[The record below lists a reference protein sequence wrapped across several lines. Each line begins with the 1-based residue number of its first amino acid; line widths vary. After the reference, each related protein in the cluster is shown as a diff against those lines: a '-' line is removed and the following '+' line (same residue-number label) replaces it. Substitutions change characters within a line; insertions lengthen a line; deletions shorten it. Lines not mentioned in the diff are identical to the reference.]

1 MKIEKPYLRMAAK
14 RVIQYLSKH
23 STRVQTFYE
32 QSTLIGTPPGLLA
45 LNFVT
50 QRLLQIN
57 GDVGIPVNF
66 TSRVTF
72 YKNIKHHDDRT
83 TLLSFALS
91 GGGYIQAMNGLR
103 LGSNFLFAPGVKLI
117 SADHDF
123 HDRAKSKP
131 GRPITIGD
139 NVWLGA
145 NVIVLP
151 EVEIGNNCI
160 VGAGSVV
167 TRSFP
172 EDNLIIAGNPAV
184 IIKRLPAPQCAAK

>member
-1 MKIEKPYLRMAAK
+1 MAAK
-14 RVIQYLSKH
+14 RSIQYLSRH
-23 STRVQTFYE
+23 SPRVQAFYE
-32 QSTLIGTPPGLLA
+32 HSTLIGTPPGLLA
-45 LNFVT
+45 LNFVA

-57 GDVGIPVNF
+57 GDAKIPVNF

-72 YKNIKHHDDRT
+72 YKNIEHHCDKT

-103 LGSNFLFAPGVKLI
+103 LGRNFLFAPGVKLI

-123 HDRAKSKP
+123 YDREKSKP
-131 GRPITIGD
+131 GKRITIGD

-172 EDNLIIAGNPAV
+172 EDGLVIAGNPARV
-184 IIKRLPAPQCAAK
+184 IKRMQSPHCTVK